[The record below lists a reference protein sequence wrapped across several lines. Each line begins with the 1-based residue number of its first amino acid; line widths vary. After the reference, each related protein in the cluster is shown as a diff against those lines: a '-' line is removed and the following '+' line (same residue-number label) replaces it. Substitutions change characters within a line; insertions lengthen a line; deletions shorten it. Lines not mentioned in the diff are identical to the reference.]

1 MGFRPAEVLTVKAQ
15 KIQSKERGGAKI
27 NLLLTLIILGSMI
40 FVCVMFI
47 PPFFTNYQLQDAMST
62 EARFAGY
69 NRKSDEEIREDV
81 WKKVQELG
89 VPAKRD
95 DIHITND
102 NNTTQITVNY
112 TVPINLIFKQLDW
125 QFHAHG
131 DNHSL

>member
-1 MGFRPAEVLTVKAQ
+1 MAPTM
-15 KIQSKERGGAKI
+15 QSKERGGAKI

-40 FVCVMFI
+40 FTAVMFV
-47 PPFFTNYQLQDAMST
+47 PPFFTNYQLQDAMNT

-69 NRKSDEEIREDV
+69 NRKSEEDIREDV

-89 VPAKRD
+89 VPAKRA
-95 DIHITND
+95 DIKVTNE

-112 TVPINLIFKQLDW
+112 TVPINLIFKQFDW
-125 QFHAHG
+125 EFHAHG

>member
-1 MGFRPAEVLTVKAQ
+1 LMAQ
-15 KIQSKERGGAKI
+15 KVHFKERGGAKI

-40 FVCVMFI
+40 FVGVMLV
-47 PPFFTNYQLQDAMST
+47 PPYFTNYQLQDAMNT

-69 NRKSDEEIREDV
+69 NRKSEEEIREDV

-89 VPAKRD
+89 VPAKRS

-102 NNTTQITVNY
+102 SSTTQITLNY
-112 TVPINLIFKQLDW
+112 TVPINMIFKQYDW
-125 QFHAHG
+125 EFHAHG